1 MLRSLSRFSQLV
13 LYGNVWRLHERPRAN
28 AKVERGSTF
37 TFMLHP
43 PFIASILF
51 TRVKLICISTLNSSL
66 MMSLGA
72 GALKVSVWWRG
83 GGGGANAITREN
95 VYMAMATLEVGTPP
109 RAATNRHRHTE
120 KIQWRYLPEK
130 ILMKQSSA
138 QQGGRST
145 NPQWFARRQK
155 LIRYDQQAKL

>member
-1 MLRSLSRFSQLV
+1 M
-13 LYGNVWRLHERPRAN
+13 H
-28 AKVERGSTF
+28 K
-37 TFMLHP
+37 H
-43 PFIASILF
+43 
-51 TRVKLICISTLNSSL
+51 VKLIANDE
-66 MMSLGA
+66 LGSRC
-72 GALKVSVWWRG
+72 LKGQCVMG

-95 VYMAMATLEVGTPP
+95 VSMAMATLEVGTTP

-145 NPQWFARRQK
+145 NPQ
-155 LIRYDQQAKL
+155 